1 MPCDRLLENMKKVVI
16 RADDLGISPGV
27 NQAIKEVCDAGM
39 IKNVGIMI
47 NLENIE
53 NAVKDLPENIDL
65 GLHCNISVGKPVS
78 DEEQISSLVDSNGS
92 FFRSDIYRRSE
103 NDFVKYEEVRKEI
116 RSQVL
121 RFEKI
126 VGRLP
131 DYMDIHAVSSFNFLK
146 AVKDVSIEFS
156 IPYIPLD
163 LDQKGFVLDDK
174 HIVMRM
180 SDPETDLDSLFE
192 SNNEYGVII
201 SHPGH
206 TDEILK
212 SRTGMVT
219 MREFELKRF
228 TDLSTL
234 ELIKDMHIELI
245 RFTDL
250 FC

>member
-1 MPCDRLLENMKKVVI
+1 MSI
-16 RADDLGISPGV
+16 
-27 NQAIKEVCDAGM
+27 
-39 IKNVGIMI
+39 
-47 NLENIE
+47 
-53 NAVKDLPENIDL
+53 
-65 GLHCNISVGKPVS
+65 
-78 DEEQISSLVDSNGS
+78 
-92 FFRSDIYRRSE
+92 RRSE

-131 DYMDIHAVSSFNFLK
+131 DYMDIHAVSSFNSLK
-146 AVKDVSIEFS
+146 AMKDVSIEFS

-201 SHPGH
+201 SHPGY